1 MHPNRI
7 TTTTPLSPSALRD
20 ADCLARFHRARI
32 LREPDATTNPMRDA
46 GSTLHAAIAAYLV
59 HLAATKRATDADEA
73 LSIGV
78 NAAVGLT
85 PEARAQHD
93 SLWADWSD
101 DFVRDTPDDALV
113 EERFA
118 FDADWEPCEFRSPAA
133 RWRGVL
139 DLGYRRP
146 GEGYGVIRDWKT
158 GWKVPTGDLVEN
170 VQIRSYAHAALCRPE
185 FAGVTSVE
193 TRLEFLRMHRVI
205 PKTIPADVAA
215 AFPAW
220 IAPQIERIARAERD
234 DRWPASVTPDCA
246 TCPWR
251 NRCPEYLA
259 APTAP
264 IPTETAGDWEAA
276 VRALAALE
284 IQCRDIKD
292 ALRVRLDACGPIA
305 AGEGREYRL
314 VPKKIREVA
323 DQELI
328 MRMLAARAVED
339 EAISAALG
347 LTLDATEKLLKS
359 IVPRGMKGKAW
370 DAFAAELVE
379 SGAVEVRTVQ
389 QATFAK
395 TGEEEVSE

>member
-1 MHPNRI
+1 MHPHRMH
-7 TTTTPLSPSALRD
+7 TTIPLSPSALRD

-59 HLAATKRATDADEA
+59 HLAATKRQTDTDEA

-85 PEARAQHD
+85 PDARAQHD
-93 SLWADWSD
+93 ALWADWSD

-113 EERFA
+113 EQRFA

-146 GEGYGVIRDWKT
+146 GEDYGVIRDWKT
-158 GWKVPTGDLVEN
+158 GWKMPTGDLAEN
-170 VQIRSYAHAALCRPE
+170 VQIRSYAHAALCRQE
-185 FAGVTSVE
+185 FAGVVSVE
-193 TRLEFLRMHRVI
+193 TRLEFLRLHRTI
-205 PKTIPADVAA
+205 RATIPADVAA

-234 DRWPASVTPDCA
+234 DRWPASVTPDCS

-284 IQCRDIKD
+284 IQARDIKD

-305 AGEGREYRL
+305 AGEGRVYRL
-314 VPKKIREVA
+314 IEKQRREVV
-323 DQELI
+323 DV
-328 MRMLAARAVED
+328 AALVRALTQRGVSA
-339 EAISAALG
+339 EAIADAMRLG
-347 LTLDATEKLLKS
+347 LSDAKPLIGS
-359 IVPRGMKGKAW
+359 VVARGQKGKAF
-370 DAFAAELVE
+370 DELCAACIED
-379 SGAVEVRTVQ
+379 GAIVVKQ
-389 QATFAK
+389 IISAGFAK